1 MRNFIY
7 ILVLIVSTNLYA
19 QSGIENDEMF
29 LKYEQEYLKS
39 IYSSTAGPD
48 YERSKKYF
56 YDSFKDH
63 RDRSKFTKTKDKERW
78 LNKNYS
84 KLNLNSATEALNL
97 YNALI
102 NSKAIIDSKNKV
114 VEDTRNELLKKYD
127 VNLVWETLQ
136 NRIKARK

>member
-19 QSGIENDEMF
+19 QSGIENDELF
-29 LKYEQEYLKS
+29 LKYEQAYLNMNS
-39 IYSSTAGPD
+39 QNEFNN
-48 YERSKKYF
+48 YEQAIKNF
-56 YDSFKDH
+56 YTSFVNYK
-63 RDRSKFTKTKDKERW
+63 DRSKFTKTKDKERW

>member
-19 QSGIENDEMF
+19 QSGIENDELF
-29 LKYEQEYLKS
+29 LKYEQAYLNMNS
-39 IYSSTAGPD
+39 QNEFNN
-48 YERSKKYF
+48 YEQATKNF
-56 YDSFKDH
+56 YTSFVNYK
-63 RDRSKFTKTKDKERW
+63 DRSKFTKTKDKERW

>member
-48 YERSKKYF
+48 YERAKKYF

-84 KLNLNSATEALNL
+84 KLNLNSATEALSL
-97 YNALI
+97 YNTFI
-102 NSKAIIDSKNKV
+102 ESKELLDNNNKFV
-114 VEDTRNELLKKYD
+114 GGIRNELLKKF
-127 VNLVWETLQ
+127 L
-136 NRIKARK
+136 

>member
-19 QSGIENDEMF
+19 QSGIENDELF
-29 LKYEQEYLKS
+29 LKYEQAYLNMNS
-39 IYSSTAGPD
+39 QNEINN
-48 YERSKKYF
+48 YEQATKNF
-56 YDSFKDH
+56 YTSFVNYK
-63 RDRSKFTKTKDKERW
+63 DRSKFTKTKDKERW

>member
-19 QSGIENDEMF
+19 QSGIENDELF
-29 LKYEQEYLKS
+29 LKYEQAYLNMNS
-39 IYSSTAGPD
+39 QNEFNN
-48 YERSKKYF
+48 YEQATKNF
-56 YDSFKDH
+56 YTSFVNYK
-63 RDRSKFTKTKDKERW
+63 DRSKFTKTKDKERW

-84 KLNLNSATEALNL
+84 KLKLNSATEALNL

>member
-19 QSGIENDEMF
+19 QSGIENDELF
-29 LKYEQEYLKS
+29 LKYEQAYLNMNS
-39 IYSSTAGPD
+39 QNEFNN
-48 YERSKKYF
+48 YEQATKNF
-56 YDSFKDH
+56 YTSFVNYK
-63 RDRSKFTKTKDKERW
+63 DRSKFTKTKDKERW

-102 NSKAIIDSKNKV
+102 NSKAIIDSKNNV